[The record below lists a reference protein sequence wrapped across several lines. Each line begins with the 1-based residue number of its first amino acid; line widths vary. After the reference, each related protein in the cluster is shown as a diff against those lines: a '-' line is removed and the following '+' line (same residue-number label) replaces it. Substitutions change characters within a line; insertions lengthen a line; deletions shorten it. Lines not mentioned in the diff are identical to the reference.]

1 MGSLEQHTYNVS
13 GMSCEHCVAAVSS
26 QVGELAGVAAVEVDL
41 SSGAVTVHASKIDD
55 EAIRDAVEEA
65 GYSLA
70 APA

>member
-26 QVGELAGVAAVEVDL
+26 ELGELPGVAAVEVDL
-41 SSGAVTVHASKIDD
+41 SSGAVIVHASKIDD
-55 EAIRDAVEEA
+55 DAVRDAVEEA
-65 GYSLA
+65 GYSLV